1 MVSSS
6 SHFSQGPSSDREGA
20 LPLLGN
26 VSVGRGTLW
35 LAKGVCLWGEPH
47 YRTEAEWG
55 GSDSAFK
62 GLVFLGELSLIT
74 IIPLQQYRFRG
85 TVSQGTV

>member
-1 MVSSS
+1 MVSSC
-6 SHFSQGPSSDREGA
+6 SHFSQGPSSDQG

-26 VSVGRGTLW
+26 IAVEHRTLW
-35 LAKGVCLWGEPH
+35 PAKGVCLWGEPH

-55 GSDSAFK
+55 GNDSIIK

-74 IIPLQQYRFRG
+74 IIPLQ
-85 TVSQGTV
+85 